1 MPSANYQTKLTADTS
16 QHDQALSRSAK
27 QVYDYKKSCESTDKG
42 VGKLLGTFKK
52 FAGALGV
59 AKIAGDTF
67 KGMLENSTTAADNYG
82 SMMMSLNRVTDEFQ
96 RSLVNLDFSNLW
108 NGLGDVISRA
118 NEYYNALDNL
128 QTLQLSLIGDN
139 AKLNSELEEA
149 RRRYKAGDESA
160 AEDIRRI
167 GTAMANNVKEE
178 REALR
183 QELEAYTRDRSGVS
197 VGIRGGG
204 TIDKT
209 AGDFRS
215 MDDIHNLLRNQGQ
228 LITEIER
235 ARQRWMNLRDKL
247 KSEDNQIYSNWVEVA
262 QLEAEYKSLKKL
274 QEQMGDDEGLKH
286 FEENYAR
293 YYQLEG
299 DYQRAMARVDQ
310 LLRKDEGTG
319 AKTKRTIKVNVDPVL
334 PEGSIAALEKKISD
348 LKHSYSLAITDEGE
362 NGRNSLK
369 KQIEEAEEELKKL
382 KGEMNNLPAGSLA
395 QWKDDLKTLQ
405 LKWELATTDEDRA
418 KIKEAM
424 DKIQAEINRIN
435 GVKVPV
441 KVEPEKG
448 SISYLQKL
456 IAEKKQEMERSG
468 DLDFIIKCKLEIEGL
483 EAELTKLSNATKT
496 PTEEANESI
505 AAMQERYKQLGEDGE
520 AAAGVIASAFKAMA
534 DGSDEGTAR
543 ILNGFA
549 TITQQIAQMIP
560 SILSLMAAQEGEA
573 MASGV
578 AGAAKVPYPAN
589 IAAIAS
595 IVAQL
600 LAVFGTIAS
609 ISKYADGGII
619 GGNSRIG
626 DMNIARVNAGEMI
639 LNGRQQ
645 AKLFHLLNGNTN
657 LGSGNEITGNVRFE
671 IEGTKLVGVLGN
683 YNRKISR
690 VKP

>member
-369 KQIEEAEEELKKL
+369 KQIEEAEGELKKL